1 MKPLI
6 EPGRSGAPL
15 KVMFWVLIIGLLAGC
30 AQISGEPAL
39 TPPAAST
46 SPTAQQP
53 THTATAVPPKVLN
66 VCLAEEPESLYRYDG
81 HQGGARDSV
90 FAALYDGPFELLSD
104 GQYAPS
110 IFSDYP
116 TRENGGISAVPT
128 AVLPG
133 DMVVDAYGS
142 LSVFKAGIFV
152 RPSGCQSSACAVTW
166 KSGEFLMDQTRVEF
180 RLRPDA
186 LWSDAEPLTAQ
197 DALFSYQTAKQA
209 ALPAGA
215 WALDRTDSFTAEDD
229 LTAVWLGVPGFF
241 PRELAPFFW
250 LPLPAHQLS
259 GTEPAALSEDPQAA
273 RAPLGWGAYRLVSW
287 ESGKNLELERN
298 PHYFGAAE
306 SQAGFDQLNFLFVPD
321 REDALGK
328 LADGSCDV
336 LDKTYHLEALPKDQ
350 LGALSAAA
358 DLHWENWQPVEQLV
372 FGIRP
377 ASYDDGYAYW
387 TDDRPDFFSDQRT
400 RTALLACLDPQ
411 ALAAQVLAEWLPDG
425 SDLTRLQLPDADA
438 EPTALLDEIG
448 WKDLDADPS
457 TPRSAQGVAGI
468 NNGTLF
474 NLSLY
479 TSQSALQTSAAA
491 LIIEKLGACGV
502 GVDWQALPLVELYQ
516 PGPEGALF
524 GRKFDLA
531 LVSWQQVNEPLCALY
546 RSNAIPSDA
555 NFWVGTNLAGFSD
568 PAFDALCANAQQGD
582 GLAPAFPAAAL
593 LPHLSLWASRPG
605 LAAQE
610 NLLWSQLESLK
621 PE

>member
-1 MKPLI
+1 MKHLTD
-6 EPGRSGAPL
+6 RA
-15 KVMFWVLIIGLLAGC
+15 LAGFARKALFALVMMGLTASC
-30 AQISGEPAL
+30 AQTPLVTSTRQPGAETPA
-39 TPPAAST
+39 TPAPPT
-46 SPTAQQP
+46 PTAP
-53 THTATAVPPKVLN
+53 AVPPKVMT
-66 VCLAEEPESLYRYDG
+66 VCLAEEPASLYRYDG
-81 HQGGARDSV
+81 HAGGAKDTI
-90 FAALYDGPFELLSD
+90 FAALFDGPFEVDSD
-104 GQYAPS
+104 GAFAESILSAYPS
-110 IFSDYP
+110 
-116 TRENGGISAVPT
+116 RVNGGISFVPGAVQ
-128 AVLPG
+128 PG
-133 DMVVDAYGS
+133 DMVVDANGE
-142 LSVFKAGIFV
+142 LTVFKAGIFV
-152 RPSGCQSSACAVTW
+152 RPAGCESSACAVTW
-166 KSGEFLMDQTRVEF
+166 ESGEFQMDRTRVEF
-180 RLRPDA
+180 RLRADA

-197 DALFSYQTAKQA
+197 DALFSYQTAKLA

-273 RAPLGWGAYRLVSW
+273 RAPLGWGAYRLVRW

-321 REDALGK
+321 REEALGK

-336 LDKTYHLEALPKDQ
+336 LDKTYHLESLPKAQ
-350 LGALSAAA
+350 LGALSAAV

-377 ASYDDGYAYW
+377 ASYDDGFAYW
-387 TDDRPDFFSDQRT
+387 TDDRPDFLSDQRT

-411 ALAAQVLAEWLPDG
+411 ALAAQVLAEWLPEG
-425 SDLTRLQLPDADA
+425 SDLTRLQLPDVVA
-438 EPTALLDEIG
+438 EPTALLDEVG

-502 GVDWQALPLVELYQ
+502 AVDWQALPLAELYQ

-568 PAFDALCANAQQGD
+568 PTFDALCADAEQGD
-582 GLAPAFPAAAL
+582 GLAPASPAAAL
-593 LPHLSLWASRPG
+593 LPHLSLWASRTG
-605 LAAQE
+605 LAAQD
-610 NLLWSQLESLK
+610 NLPWSQLESLK

>member
-1 MKPLI
+1 LKHLTDRALAGFAGKALFALVMMGLI
-6 EPGRSGAPL
+6 
-15 KVMFWVLIIGLLAGC
+15 AGC
-30 AQISGEPAL
+30 AQTPLVTSTRQPGAETPA
-39 TPPAAST
+39 TPAP
-46 SPTAQQP
+46 PTP
-53 THTATAVPPKVLN
+53 TATAVPPKVMT
-66 VCLAEEPESLYRYDG
+66 VCLAEEPASLYRYDG
-81 HQGGARDSV
+81 HAGGAKDTI
-90 FAALYDGPFELLSD
+90 FAALFDGPFEVDSD
-104 GQYAPS
+104 GAFAESILSAYPS
-110 IFSDYP
+110 
-116 TRENGGISAVPT
+116 RENGGISLVPGAVQ
-128 AVLPG
+128 PG
-133 DMVVDAYGS
+133 DMVVDANGE
-142 LSVFKAGIFV
+142 LTVFKAGIFV
-152 RPSGCQSSACAVTW
+152 RPAGCERSACAVTW
-166 KSGEFLMDQTRVEF
+166 ESGEFQMDRTRVEF

-215 WALDRTDSFTAEDD
+215 WALDRTDSFTTEDD
-229 LTAVWLGVPGFF
+229 LTAVWLGVPGFS

-273 RAPLGWGAYRLVSW
+273 RAPLGWGAYRLVRW

-306 SQAGFDQLNFLFVPD
+306 NQEGFDQLNFLFVTD
-321 REDALGK
+321 REEALGK

-336 LDKTYHLEALPKDQ
+336 LDKTYHLESLPKAQ

-358 DLHWENWQPVEQLV
+358 DLNWENWQPVEQLV

-411 ALAAQVLAEWLPDG
+411 ALAAQVLAEWLPED

-468 NNGTLF
+468 NNGTPFTL
-474 NLSLY
+474 NLY

-502 GVDWQALPLVELYQ
+502 GVDWQALPLAELYQ

-524 GRKFDLA
+524 GRRFDLA

-568 PAFDALCANAQQGD
+568 PTFDALCADAEQGD
-582 GLAPAFPAAAL
+582 GLAPASPAAAL

>member
-104 GQYAPS
+104 GQYASS

-186 LWSDAEPLTAQ
+186 LWSDGLPLRAGDAE
-197 DALFSYQTAKQA
+197 FSYKLAREA
-209 ALPAGA
+209 NLSADA
-215 WALDRTDSFTAEDD
+215 WALERTASFSAEDD
-229 LTAVWLGVPGFF
+229 QTAVWMGVPGFS
-241 PRELAPFFW
+241 PRDLAPFFW
-250 LPLPAHQLS
+250 LPMPERQFGDAD
-259 GTEPAALSEDPQAA
+259 AAAQAG
-273 RAPLGWGAYRLVSW
+273 RSPLGWGAYRLVRW
-287 ESGKNLELERN
+287 ESGKSIQLERN
-298 PHYFGAAE
+298 PYYFGLKE
-306 SQAGFDQLNFLFVPD
+306 SQPAFDQLNFLFVPGRD
-321 REDALGK
+321 DALEM
-328 LADGSCDV
+328 LASGRCDV
-336 LDKTYHLEALPKDQ
+336 LDRSYHLEALPRDQ
-350 LGALSAAA
+350 LTALSKSA
-358 DLHWENWQPVEQLV
+358 DLHWEDWEPVEQLV

-377 ASYDDGYAYW
+377 ASHDDGYTLW
-387 TDDRPDFFSDQRT
+387 SGDRPDFFSDTRT
-400 RTALLACLDPQ
+400 RLALTACLQPDKL
-411 ALAAQVLAEWLPDG
+411 ALQVLADWLPEG
-425 SDLTRLQLPDADA
+425 SDLSRLRLPGPSADPA
-438 EPTALLDEIG
+438 ALLDEVG
-448 WKDLDADPS
+448 WKDLDGDPT
-457 TPRSAQGVAGI
+457 TPRAARGVPGVANDTPFSI
-468 NNGTLF
+468 KLF
-474 NLSLY
+474 
-479 TSQSALQTSAAA
+479 TSRSALHQSAAA

-502 GVDWQALPLVELYQ
+502 RVDWQALPVAELYA
-516 PGPEGALF
+516 PGPQGVLF
-524 GRKFDLA
+524 GRAFDLA
-531 LVSWQQVNEPLCALY
+531 LVSWQPGSEPLCALY
-546 RSNAIPSDA
+546 RSKAIPA
-555 NFWVGTNLAGFSD
+555 AENYWVGTNLAGFSD
-568 PAFDALCANAQQGD
+568 PSFEAACADLEQGD
-582 GLAPAFPAAAL
+582 GLAPAYPAAAL
-593 LPHLSLWASRPG
+593 LPHLSLWVSRTG
-605 LAAQE
+605 LAQDAE
-610 NLLWSQLESLK
+610 ITWNQLESLK
-621 PE
+621 AE